1 MGIRYSDSGVPNGNC
16 KCGFPDGRCACRSG
30 GEEKRNCFGKKR
42 QKRSGADTGRTF
54 DQLCYVSGGGI
65 GIGYALGQLDCSYPG
80 DWDDGCRTGDAG
92 TGAEEIEVEEVGG
105 FVLCGI
111 AELKLRGCISVKNRV
126 LVYMMTGLTVWL
138 VRNCYMV

>member
-1 MGIRYSDSGVPNGNC
+1 M
-16 KCGFPDGRCACRSG
+16 
-30 GEEKRNCFGKKR
+30 
-42 QKRSGADTGRTF
+42 
-54 DQLCYVSGGGI
+54 
-65 GIGYALGQLDCSYPG
+65 
-80 DWDDGCRTGDAG
+80 
-92 TGAEEIEVEEVGG
+92 EEVGG